1 MIGEDKMSRN
11 NFVIAMC
18 IQAAAAGAA
27 MAEAPARTTS
37 AQPPRKVI
45 VGTALQPFW
54 GTYPGV
60 DKRLEQLA
68 GIVDKLAADSMRK
81 YGRGLDLAVLP
92 ETAVTGELR
101 DGIASG
107 PVPFEGAVK
116 EMFVR
121 KAREHHCYIVVP
133 LYLLEEK
140 VVSNVAILVG
150 RQGEIVGMY
159 RKLHLAVPTG
169 SDSMEGGTTPG
180 KETQVFQCD
189 FGKLGIQICFD
200 MSYDYGWNELARQGA
215 DLVVW
220 PTQSPQTSQ
229 PAFRAKQ
236 GRYYIVS
243 STWRHNAS
251 VFEPTGKITAQI
263 REPQQTLVQELDLS
277 YALLPWS
284 RNLAH
289 GAALRKIYGE
299 RVGFRYYEEEDLGI
313 FWSNDP
319 QVPIGRM
326 IQSIGVTELELELPR
341 IRKLYGKAGI
351 PGH

>member
-1 MIGEDKMSRN
+1 MSRSR
-11 NFVIAMC
+11 FIIALC
-18 IQAAAAGAA
+18 IQVAAF
-27 MAEAPARTTS
+27 AEAPVRTTS

-45 VGTALQPFW
+45 VGTALQAFW
-54 GTYPGV
+54 VTYPGV
-60 DKRLEQLA
+60 DKRLDQLA
-68 GIVDKLAADSMRK
+68 AMVDNLAAESVKK

-92 ETAVTGELR
+92 EAAVTGELR

-116 EMFVR
+116 EMFAR

-133 LYLLEEK
+133 MYMIEEK
-140 VVSNVAILVG
+140 TVSNVAILVG
-150 RQGEIVGMY
+150 RQGEVVGVY

-189 FGKLGIQICFD
+189 FGKVGIQICFD
-200 MSYDYGWNELARQGA
+200 MSFEYGWDELARQGA

-220 PTQSPQTSQ
+220 PTQSPQTSL

-236 GRYYIVS
+236 GRCYIVS
-243 STWRHNAS
+243 STWRNNAS

-263 REPQQTLVQELDLS
+263 KEPQHGLVQEVDLS

-319 QVPIGRM
+319 RVPIGRM
-326 IQSIGVTELELELPR
+326 IQSIGVAELESELPR
-341 IRKLYGKAGI
+341 IRKLYRQAGV
-351 PGH
+351 PDRDHP

>member
-1 MIGEDKMSRN
+1 MIGRNKMSRSSL
-11 NFVIAMC
+11 VIALC
-18 IQAAAAGAA
+18 IQVALG
-27 MAEAPARTTS
+27 AEAPVRTTS

-54 GTYPGV
+54 VEYPGV
-60 DKRLEQLA
+60 EKRLEQLS
-68 GIVDKLAADSMRK
+68 GIVDNLAAESLNK

-92 ETAVTGELR
+92 EAAVTGELH

-107 PVPFEGAVK
+107 PVRFEGAVK
-116 EMFVR
+116 ETFAR

-133 LYLLEEK
+133 MYLREERG
-140 VVSNVAILVG
+140 VSNVAILVG
-150 RQGEIVGMY
+150 RQGEVVGVY

-200 MSYDYGWNELARQGA
+200 MSYEYGWDELARQGA

-243 STWRHNAS
+243 STWRNNAS

-263 REPQQTLVQELDLS
+263 REPQHSPVQELDLS
-277 YALLPWS
+277 YAL
-284 RNLAH
+284 
-289 GAALRKIYGE
+289 
-299 RVGFRYYEEEDLGI
+299 
-313 FWSNDP
+313 
-319 QVPIGRM
+319 
-326 IQSIGVTELELELPR
+326 
-341 IRKLYGKAGI
+341 
-351 PGH
+351 

>member
-1 MIGEDKMSRN
+1 MVDTVPADSVKKNGPGRDPA
-11 NFVIAMC
+11 VPP
-18 IQAAAAGAA
+18 AAAV
-27 MAEAPARTTS
+27 P
-37 AQPPRKVI
+37 
-45 VGTALQPFW
+45 
-54 GTYPGV
+54 
-60 DKRLEQLA
+60 
-68 GIVDKLAADSMRK
+68 
-81 YGRGLDLAVLP
+81 
-92 ETAVTGELR
+92 GELR
-101 DGIASG
+101 EAITSG
-107 PVPFEGAVK
+107 PVRFEGAVK
-116 EMFVR
+116 EMFAR

-133 LYLLEEK
+133 MYLREERG
-140 VVSNVAILVG
+140 VSNVAILVG
-150 RQGEIVGMY
+150 RQGEVVGVY

-200 MSYDYGWNELARQGA
+200 MSYEYGWDELARQGA

-243 STWRHNAS
+243 STWRNNAS
-251 VFEPTGKITAQI
+251 VFEPTGKITSQI
-263 REPQQTLVQELDLS
+263 REPQHGLVQEIDLS

-299 RVGFRYYEEEDLGI
+299 QVGFRYYEDEDLGI

-319 QVPIGRM
+319 RVPIGRM
-326 IQSIGVTELELELPR
+326 IKSIGVTELESELPR
-341 IRKLYGKAGI
+341 IRKLYRKAGV
-351 PGH
+351 PEH